1 MNSALEIEVRQRFG
15 VLPNF
20 FRLASTE
27 PQITIHLWGFTKF
40 AYLDNPLPSL
50 FKERLFVYLSRF
62 CSVRYCIARH
72 LGFLVGLGHPA
83 GDARCTPQ
91 TVEAVLPL
99 LRRQL
104 AQGAEMLPLFAA
116 CSQLDNPLTTFPVPG
131 STAEESLITCAT
143 HVFLQTKDAAGS
155 HEALRLALGE
165 VQIEYLNLLLA
176 FVRTA
181 HYWTKLHPEVAFEED
196 VQQLLATHEVIA
208 QCVLNDSAAR
218 MDSLAPR
225 VGAELDSLRAAT
237 ATKRVGESS

>member
-1 MNSALEIEVRQRFG
+1 MEAEVRQRFG

-27 PQITIHLWGFTKF
+27 PQITINLWGFAKF

-72 LGFLVGLGHPA
+72 LGFLVGLGHPS
-83 GDARCTPQ
+83 GDHQCAPQ

-99 LRRQL
+99 LRRPLPQDT
-104 AQGAEMLPLFAA
+104 EMLPLFSA
-116 CSQLDNPLTTFPVPG
+116 CCQLDSPLSSFPVPD
-131 STAEESLITCAT
+131 STAEKALIACAT
-143 HVFLQTKDAAGS
+143 HVFLQTADAVGA

-165 VQIEYLNLLLA
+165 AQIEYLNLFLT

-181 HYWTKLHPEVAFEED
+181 HYWTKLHPELPFEED
-196 VQQLLATHEVIA
+196 VQQLLSTYEVVA
-208 QCVLNDSAAR
+208 QCVLNDPAAPV
-218 MDSLAPR
+218 DLTHQ
-225 VGAELDSLRAAT
+225 VGAELDSLRQLKGT
-237 ATKRVGESS
+237 ERVGKVLS

>member
-1 MNSALEIEVRQRFG
+1 MDSSLEAEVRRRFG

-27 PQITIHLWGFTKF
+27 PQITINLWGFAKF

-83 GDARCTPQ
+83 GDAQCSPQ

-99 LRRQL
+99 LRKAL
-104 AQGAEMLPLFAA
+104 AHGTDMLPLFSA
-116 CSQLDNPLTTFPVPG
+116 CSKLDNPLSSFPVAD
-131 STAEESLITCAT
+131 STAEEALIACST
-143 HVFLQTKDAAGS
+143 HVFLQTSEAAGA

-165 VQIEYLNLLLA
+165 AQVEYLNLLLA

-181 HYWTKLHPEVAFEED
+181 HYWTKLHPELAYEND
-196 VQQLLATHEVIA
+196 VQQLMANHEVIA
-208 QCVLNDSAAR
+208 QCVLQDPAAR
-218 MDSLAPR
+218 VDNLGRQVRDEM
-225 VGAELDSLRAAT
+225 
-237 ATKRVGESS
+237 ESFDTIRH